1 MKLTG
6 LLDLV
11 QRLPALQDLAEL
23 LSAGQTC
30 DAPLDIYHAARPYAI
45 AGLARL
51 LNRPLLVI
59 TSRTQRAR
67 QWVEELRAWLPDEVP
82 VHHFADPDALPYERI
97 PWAPETRQRRL
108 EALVGLLLANQR
120 SSEAANQRSGEAAKR
135 RSGGATNQRSGE
147 ATNQRSGE
155 SANQRSGE
163 PPDVATRSTQHAVRS
178 TQYAIRSTQYAVLS
192 TQHAPIVVASARAL
206 MQMTLPVREL
216 HAALRP
222 LRQGQLFA
230 LDRMLAAWV
239 GLGYEATAVVDL
251 PGQFSRRGGIVDIWP
266 PNLRK
271 PLRIELF
278 GDEIESLRSFDPS
291 TQRTL
296 TRVEQAWIGPASEA
310 LPRLGERMADRL
322 RGLDLSPCHPPARS
336 EYAREI
342 EQLTAGTG
350 HRHLEWYIPYLY
362 SQPGCLLDYVP
373 VRDAW
378 VIVEDAADL
387 QAALLDLTGQ
397 AEQLVKDLRA
407 AGDVPA
413 LLSPPYFGPEA
424 LVARLTA
431 RPLLYLGHTTF
442 TSLSHPESV
451 AHPLAEHFF
460 AGPRYGGQLRVIQA
474 EVENHL
480 RRGDYVILVS
490 RQAPRLADLFGQSGH
505 AVTPVDDVP
514 VPPSPGLT
522 LVQGVMAEGWRLE
535 AGDWKPEA
543 GSRELEAGS
552 WRMAD
557 GAEQPSAISYQPST
571 ALWFLTDAE
580 LFGWGKPKPRR
591 PQRPRALAPEAF
603 FADIKPGDYVVHI
616 EHGIGRFKGLVKL
629 ALGDGER
636 EYLLVEY
643 DQGDEL
649 YVPVHQ
655 ADRLARYVGTGDAPP
670 KLHRLGTAEW
680 EQVKAR
686 AKRAVAEIA
695 DELLELYAAREVI
708 QGHAFSPDQA
718 WQHELEASFP
728 YVETEDQLVAI
739 EAVKHDMEQ
748 PRPMDRLICG
758 DVGYG
763 KTEVALRAAFKAI
776 MDGKQVAVLVPTT
789 VLAQQHY
796 TNFSRRLAAFPVTV
810 AMLSRFQTPAQQE
823 RTIQGLINGS
833 VDLVIG
839 THRLLSNDVAFKDLG
854 LLIVDEEQRF
864 GVAHKER
871 IKQLRTEV
879 DVLTLTA
886 TPIPRTLHM
895 SLTGVRD
902 LSTID
907 TPPEERLPVK
917 TFVGDFD
924 ETLVRQ
930 AILRELDRN
939 GQVYFVHNRVQ
950 GIEQMAER
958 VRRIVPEARVA
969 IAHGQMPER
978 ELSAVMLAFAEGEY
992 DVLVCTSIIESGLD
1006 IPNANTI
1013 IINRA
1018 DQFGLAQLYQL
1029 RGRVG
1034 RSAVRA
1040 YAYLLVDKY
1049 KTLTED
1055 ARRRLEA
1062 IQEASELGAG
1072 FRIAMQDLEIRGA
1085 GELLGARQ
1093 HGHIA
1098 AVGFDLYTRLLAQAV
1113 QEARERTKD
1122 AGRKTRDEKDEFGL
1136 SPSVVRHNV
1145 LEGPLAPTVHL
1156 DLNLPAR
1163 IPESYVPDGALRLQ
1177 LYRRLAGLTDLA
1189 AVDEMAQEFADRFG
1203 PVPEEVANLLYV
1215 VRVKVLALSA
1225 GVEAIGHEEGQ
1236 LLIKCA
1242 GLETMD
1248 RAALEQRLRAQGI
1261 PARVTRRAIWLE
1273 LREAGG
1279 WRRDL
1284 VQVLEAM
1291 RN

>member
-6 LLDLV
+6 LLEFSR
-11 QRLPALQDLAEL
+11 RLPALEALAAQL
-23 LSAGQTC
+23 RDGR
-30 DAPLDIYHAARPYAI
+30 APDVPLEAYAAARPYLV
-45 AGLARL
+45 AGLAL
-51 LNRPLLVI
+51 LLKQPLLII
-59 TSRTQRAR
+59 TPRSNRAR
-67 QWVEELRAWLPDEVP
+67 QWVDELRIWLPDEVP

-108 EALVGLLLANQR
+108 EALVGLLTRDSADQR
-120 SSEAANQRSGEAAKR
+120 I
-135 RSGGATNQRSGE
+135 
-147 ATNQRSGE
+147 
-155 SANQRSGE
+155 GE
-163 PPDVATRSTQHAVRS
+163 PADDPL
-178 TQYAIRSTQYAVLS
+178 RSTQYAVRN
-192 TQHAPIVVASARAL
+192 THHAPIVVSSARAF

-216 HAALRP
+216 RAALRS
-222 LRQGQLFA
+222 LREGQPFE
-230 LDRMLAAWV
+230 LDRMLAAWI
-239 GLGYEATAVVDL
+239 GLGYEAAAVVDL

-278 GDEIESLRSFDPS
+278 GDEVESLRSFDPS
-291 TQRTL
+291 TQRTIA
-296 TRVEQAWIGPASEA
+296 RVERAWIGPASEA
-310 LPRLGERMADRL
+310 LPRLGERLADRL
-322 RGLDLSPCHPPARS
+322 RELDLSPCHPPARS

-342 EQLTAGTG
+342 EQLIAGTG

-362 SQPGCLLDYVP
+362 SQPGCLLDYLP
-373 VRDAW
+373 DQGAW

-387 QAALLDLTGQ
+387 QAILFDLIGQ
-397 AEQLVKDLRA
+397 AEQLAKDLRA

-413 LLSPPYFGPEA
+413 VLAPPYFSSEA
-424 LVARLTA
+424 LLARLMS
-431 RPLLYLGHTTF
+431 RPLLYLGHTT
-442 TSLSHPESV
+442 LAGPARVEGA
-451 AHPLAEHFF
+451 AHPLAQAF
-460 AGPRYGGQLRVIQA
+460 APGPRYGGQLRVIQS
-474 EVENHL
+474 EIENDL
-480 RRGDYVILVS
+480 RRGDYVVLVS
-490 RQAPRLADLFGQSGH
+490 RQAPRLAELFNESGH
-505 AVTPVDDVP
+505 AVTPVEDVP
-514 VPPSPGLT
+514 APPAPGLT
-522 LVQGVMAEGWRLE
+522 LVQGVMEEGWKLDF
-535 AGDWKPEA
+535 GF
-543 GSRELEAGS
+543 GISGFGLT
-552 WRMAD
+552 
-557 GAEQPSAISYQPST
+557 EQPDLPVGINQSAIRNPQSAILS
-571 ALWFLTDAE
+571 FLTDAE

-591 PQRPRALAPEAF
+591 PQRPRAMAPEAF
-603 FADIKPGDYVVHI
+603 FADVKPGDYVVHI
-616 EHGIGRFKGLVKL
+616 EHGIGRFKGLVKM

-636 EYLLVEY
+636 EYLLLEY
-643 DQGDEL
+643 DQGDQL

-655 ADRLARYVGTGDAPP
+655 ADRLARYVGPGDAAP

-695 DELLELYAAREVI
+695 DELLELYAAREVV
-708 QGHAFSPDQA
+708 QGHAFSPDNP
-718 WQHELEASFP
+718 WQQELEAGFP

-789 VLAQQHY
+789 VLAQQH
-796 TNFSRRLAAFPVTV
+796 TANFTRRLAAFPVTV

-823 RTIQGLINGS
+823 RIIQGLKNGS
-833 VDLVIG
+833 IDVVIG
-839 THRLLSNDVAFKDLG
+839 THRLLSDDVSFKDLG

-871 IKQLRTEV
+871 IKQMRTEV

-902 LSTID
+902 LSTIE

-950 GIEQMAER
+950 GIEQIAER
-958 VRRIVPEARVA
+958 VRNIVPEARVA
-969 IAHGQMPER
+969 VAHGQMPER

-1055 ARRRLEA
+1055 ARRRLEV

-1072 FRIAMQDLEIRGA
+1072 FRIAMHDLEIRGA

-1113 QEARERTKD
+1113 AEARERGIRGQGSGDRAQGT
-1122 AGRKTRDEKDEFGL
+1122 GG
-1136 SPSVVRHNV
+1136 V

-1163 IPESYVPDGALRLQ
+1163 IPEDYVADGALRLQ
-1177 LYRRLAGLTDLA
+1177 LYRRLAGLTTLE
-1189 AVDEMAQEFADRFG
+1189 AVDEIAQEFADRFG
-1203 PVPEEVANLLYV
+1203 PVPEEVSNLLYV
-1215 VRVKVLALSA
+1215 VRVKVLAMSA
-1225 GVEAIGHEEGQ
+1225 GVEAVGHEEGQ

-1242 GLETMD
+1242 GLEAMD
-1248 RAALEQRLRAQGI
+1248 RVALQQKLRAQGI
-1261 PARVTRRAIWLE
+1261 PARVARRAIWLE

-1279 WRRDL
+1279 WRQDL
-1284 VQVLEAM
+1284 IRTLEAL
-1291 RN
+1291 RD